1 MQNPAKASAEANCG
15 RPVGT
20 GFMEPPRVGI
30 TTRTPPESNPT
41 DAALDRPDRPQ
52 STPTISAGPRTGN
65 GRATLTDRESRS
77 GHGIPMTR
85 QGIGALVQL
94 VRQQIDTEGLRPVA
108 KRTGIPI
115 GQLRSFVQGRAS
127 QLTTLKSIASA
138 MGMQVFVA
146 RVEQHG
152 TEAPLPRELT
162 RALGLPRHAKVA
174 DAVNAIERDATASSL
189 RTAVHLTEEMTERAT
204 ALAELLPLIAESR
217 TRLIPFAEHVRLSKD
232 TGDVEFQES
241 PDVSAAVPER
251 VLPSWARAARLT
263 CIRIAGDA
271 TDAAL
276 VVVDSNRR
284 TAVDDQLFVVHV
296 VDSLAVK
303 RLRRVGDQWTVV
315 SDGSAHP
322 PKPLRADDRIV
333 GRVAWRGP
341 HGAAAR

>member
-1 MQNPAKASAEANCG
+1 
-15 RPVGT
+15 
-20 GFMEPPRVGI
+20 
-30 TTRTPPESNPT
+30 
-41 DAALDRPDRPQ
+41 
-52 STPTISAGPRTGN
+52 
-65 GRATLTDRESRS
+65 
-77 GHGIPMTR
+77 MTR

-127 QLTTLKSIASA
+127 QLTTLQSIASA

-162 RALGLPRHAKVA
+162 RALGLPRDAKVA
-174 DAVNAIERDATASSL
+174 EAVNAIERDAVASSL

-204 ALAELLPLIAESR
+204 ALAELLPLIAEST
-217 TRLIPFAEHVRLSKD
+217 TRMIPFAEHVRLSED
-232 TGDVEFQES
+232 TGEVEFQES
-241 PDVSAAVPER
+241 SDIRAAVAER

-271 TDAAL
+271 VDAPL
-276 VVVDSNRR
+276 VVVDSDRR
-284 TAVDDQLFVVHV
+284 TAVDDQLFVVHFAG
-296 VDSLAVK
+296 SLAVK
-303 RLRRVGDQWTVV
+303 RLRQVGGQWNLV

-322 PKPLRADDRIV
+322 PRSLRADGHIV

-341 HGAAAR
+341 HGAAVR